1 MSDPQRPGDAH
12 SDRHDEEPPGRAGT
26 EQGLNDC
33 ADVMLR
39 LFEYVDNEAAAEDG
53 QRIRDHLSACAS
65 CLREYEHDVLLK
77 AIVRRACGCQPAP
90 EALRSQI
97 LARIS
102 SVTVTQRTVIR
113 TYGSDYGP

>member
-1 MSDPQRPGDAH
+1 MSEGQRPGDAH
-12 SDRHDEEPPGRAGT
+12 GHRHDEETASRAAHD
-26 EQGLNDC
+26 EGLNDC

-39 LFEYVDNEAAAEDG
+39 LFEYVDHEAAAEDR
-53 QRIRDHLSACAS
+53 QRIREHLSACAS

-77 AIVRRACGCQPAP
+77 AIVRRACGCEPAP

-102 SVTVTQRTVIR
+102 SITVTQRTVIR
-113 TYGSDYGP
+113 TYGSD